1 MARNFIYLKTLNSRI
16 NVTKIKSL
24 YSTYLDSDKAKD
36 GLIEETKMPG
46 TTNMIAMETAVQDN
60 DTQKDIAPDVMVE
73 TSRKALFRYSDPIL
87 NKWDTFIIIIA
98 IYNCFTLSFNI
109 GFDPSFASHPV
120 YITFDVILIF

>member
-1 MARNFIYLKTLNSRI
+1 M
-16 NVTKIKSL
+16 
-24 YSTYLDSDKAKD
+24 
-36 GLIEETKMPG
+36 IEETKMPG

-98 IYNCFTLSFNI
+98 IYN
-109 GFDPSFASHPV
+109 
-120 YITFDVILIF
+120 